1 MYNVTNDLTT
11 LVETGGNINHKNVDK
26 VMTMLLTL

>member
-11 LVETGGNINHKNVDK
+11 LVEIGSNINHKNVEK